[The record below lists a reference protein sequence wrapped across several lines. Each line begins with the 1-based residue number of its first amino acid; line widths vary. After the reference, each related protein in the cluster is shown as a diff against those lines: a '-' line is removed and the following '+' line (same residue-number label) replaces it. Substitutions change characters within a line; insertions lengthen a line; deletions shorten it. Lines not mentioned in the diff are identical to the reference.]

1 MLSLSKIQEQC
12 RYNLCLQSW
21 NISKNEKKEERVVV
35 NPRDDSFKK
44 CSDKRKTTH
53 HVNRKG

>member
-1 MLSLSKIQEQC
+1 MPPKL
-12 RYNLCLQSW
+12 
-21 NISKNEKKEERVVV
+21 NITKNEKKEERVVV

-44 CSDKRKTTH
+44 CSDKRKNTH

>member
-1 MLSLSKIQEQC
+1 MPPKL
-12 RYNLCLQSW
+12 